1 MLPSDVIARARLA
14 IGTRRAA
21 EIAEPGAARAA
32 VALVLAGRPE
42 PSLLLVRR
50 RERAGDPWSG
60 HMALP
65 GGYSSTTDTTLE
77 VTAVRETMEE
87 TGIDLTACGEL
98 IGTLD
103 DLSPRSPYLPLIVVR
118 PFVFAVD
125 RELPATASA
134 EVDEVVWLKVA
145 ELFDVANQ
153 KPLSFDFPD
162 GTRVFESLQVRG
174 YTIWGLTE
182 RILSQFRT
190 LAVIS
195 AD

>member
-1 MLPSDVIARARLA
+1 MTEPAPDVVARARLA
-14 IGTRRAA
+14 IGTRRAR
-21 EIAEPGAARAA
+21 EIADREAARAA
-32 VALVLAGRPE
+32 VALVLARRPE

-87 TGIDLTACGEL
+87 TGLDLTAHGEL
-98 IGTLD
+98 IGALD
-103 DLSPRSPYLPLIVVR
+103 DLSPRSTYLPRIVVR

-125 RELPATASA
+125 KEQPAAASS
-134 EVDEVVWLKVA
+134 EVDEIVWLTVA
-145 ELFDVANQ
+145 ELFDAANQ
-153 KPLSFDFPD
+153 KPLTFDFPD
-162 GTRVFESLQVRG
+162 GARTFESFQVRG

-182 RILSQFRT
+182 RILNQFRS
-190 LAVIS
+190 LLNL
-195 AD
+195 

>member
-1 MLPSDVIARARLA
+1 VPDVIARARRA

-21 EIAEPGAARAA
+21 QIADPEAARAA
-32 VALVLAGRPE
+32 VALVLARRPE

-50 RERAGDPWSG
+50 RERVGDPWSG

-65 GGYSSTTDTTLE
+65 GGYSSTTDATLE

-87 TGIDLTACGEL
+87 TGIDLAAGGEL
-98 IGTLD
+98 IGALD

-125 RELPATASA
+125 TVQPAAASA

-145 ELFDVANQ
+145 ELFDAANQ
-153 KPLSFDFPD
+153 KPLTFAFPD
-162 GTRVFESLQVRG
+162 GPRTFDSLQLRG

-182 RILSQFRT
+182 RILTQFRS
-190 LAVIS
+190 LLNL
-195 AD
+195 